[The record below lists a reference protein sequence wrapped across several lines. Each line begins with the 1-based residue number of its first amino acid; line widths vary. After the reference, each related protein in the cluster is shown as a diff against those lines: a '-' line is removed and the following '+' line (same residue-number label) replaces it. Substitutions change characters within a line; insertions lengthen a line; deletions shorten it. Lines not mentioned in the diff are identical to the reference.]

1 MEIVVSMAS
10 TGLSFQKWV
19 DVLIYKWYFLPELSP
34 LVQYFQGMK
43 HVETMTNLISK
54 SIQTIVPHLDT
65 NRIMQGLVIKGN
77 LKV

>member
-1 MEIVVSMAS
+1 MAS

-43 HVETMTNLISK
+43 HVETIANLISN